1 MQLIRSFLLLPL
13 ALGLLYVTWTPAA
26 HADDNL
32 PFSGAITQWLENDTI
47 KIERF
52 FSKGHEVKRV
62 GWRGEKKWFEID
74 FSQDSTVTPNE
85 SKVTVASSSI
95 SQEPKPALS
104 VVEPP
109 TAPVPSKPAVP
120 TPSAP
125 LTTATAQTAPPA
137 TVKPPKPNT
146 EAKADVA
153 GTTSEL
159 FAAQLQET
167 KQAETINP
175 DANTTTSA
183 VTAETNAIKP
193 APSTSSNTSDVD
205 TGEQPAENDQNSTDK
220 KGGNTPS
227 AHDTDQAHGKDEA
240 DGHDDHGHGVP
251 GKGLSVLWVIP
262 FVGMLLSIAIMPLVV
277 PHFWHGNYGKVAAG
291 WITVFAI
298 PFLATFKGDAF
309 YEILHIVLLDFVPFI
324 ILLGALF
331 TAAGGICL
339 KGSLRGSPGVNTLI
353 LFIGTVLAS
362 WMGTTGAAMLL
373 IRPIL
378 RANAWRKHQVHVVV
392 FFIFLVAN
400 IGGSLTPLGDP
411 PLFLGFLKGV
421 DFFWTMKLLPV
432 MAPLS
437 LVLLVVFFIFDS
449 YKFRDEG
456 TPPDDGE
463 KQPLRLEGKFN
474 FVMVGC
480 IIGAIL
486 FSKSLADGKFKDTTV
501 GEEMVGVIVKT
512 SESPEPIKGALVRDE
527 SNETTLV
534 IKQSDETKVTVSVA
548 SITERNTPDKAIA
561 PSDLF
566 KYEGEMDKAKSA
578 LKEYVKANPD
588 GPFSDSNND
597 YFDLRKAHLHAV
609 THVNGLRA
617 DKTHDETKGL
627 HIYGVTVSYANLVR
641 DGLMI
646 LIALISLWYTP
657 MYRVEKDDHGH
668 EVPAPG
674 EEDNNVRAAN
684 GFTWEPILEVAK
696 LFIAIFICM
705 IPALKILQAGVDGE
719 LKSVILAVQ
728 NSTNDPI
735 NMMYFWLTGVLSSFL
750 DNAPT
755 YVVFFNT
762 AGGDPATL
770 MGPMA
775 QTLLAISCG
784 AVFMGANTY
793 IGNAPNFMVKAIAE
807 ENGVKMP
814 SFFGYMAWSVC
825 ILIPVFIVV
834 GFVYFMS

>member
-1 MQLIRSFLLLPL
+1 MKTHSFSLMPLLA
-13 ALGLLYVTWTPAA
+13 ALMLVFGISFAQAQEDKNVTDANNTDGGDITAQESGNGTTKP
-26 HADDNL
+26 DDNQ
-32 PFSGAITQWLENDTI
+32 SGE
-47 KIERF
+47 
-52 FSKGHEVKRV
+52 
-62 GWRGEKKWFEID
+62 
-74 FSQDSTVTPNE
+74 SQDESNNTGKKQNE
-85 SKVTVASSSI
+85 
-95 SQEPKPALS
+95 
-104 VVEPP
+104 
-109 TAPVPSKPAVP
+109 
-120 TPSAP
+120 
-125 LTTATAQTAPPA
+125 
-137 TVKPPKPNT
+137 
-146 EAKADVA
+146 D
-153 GTTSEL
+153 
-159 FAAQLQET
+159 
-167 KQAETINP
+167 
-175 DANTTTSA
+175 D
-183 VTAETNAIKP
+183 
-193 APSTSSNTSDVD
+193 
-205 TGEQPAENDQNSTDK
+205 ENEEH
-220 KGGNTPS
+220 
-227 AHDTDQAHGKDEA
+227 A
-240 DGHDDHGHGVP
+240 HGVP
-251 GKGLSVLWVIP
+251 GKGLSVLWIIP
-262 FVGMLLSIAIMPLVV
+262 FVGMLLSIAVMPLVA

-291 WITVFAI
+291 WIVVFAI
-298 PFLATFKGDAF
+298 PFLATFKGPAL

-353 LFIGTVLAS
+353 LFIGTALAS

-432 MAPLS
+432 MAPVS
-437 LVLLVVFFIFDS
+437 LVLLVIFYIFDT
-449 YKFRDEG
+449 YKFKDEG

-474 FVMVGC
+474 FVMVAC

-486 FSKSLADGKFKDTTV
+486 FSKSLADGTFKDADV
-501 GEEMVGVIVKT
+501 GKEMKPQIEKAEKEMDVAKDKLKAHVNAN
-512 SESPEPIKGALVRDE
+512 KGGTFDE
-527 SNETTLV
+527 SN
-534 IKQSDETKVTVSVA
+534 K
-548 SITERNTPDKAIA
+548 
-561 PSDLF
+561 
-566 KYEGEMDKAKSA
+566 
-578 LKEYVKANPD
+578 
-588 GPFSDSNND
+588 D
-597 YFDLRKAHLHAV
+597 YFDLRKVHLHAV
-609 THVNGLRA
+609 THVNELRA
-617 DKTHDETKGL
+617 KKTHDETKGL
-627 HIYGVTVSYANLVR
+627 HIYGVTVPFANLVR
-641 DGLMI
+641 DGLLI
-646 LIALISLWYTP
+646 LIALISLWFTP
-657 MYRVEKDDHGH
+657 MYRVEKDEHGH

-674 EEDNNVRAAN
+674 EEENNVRAAN

-735 NMMYFWLTGVLSSFL
+735 NMMYFWLTGILSSFL

-762 AGGDPATL
+762 AGGDPTTL

-814 SFFGYMAWSVC
+814 SFFGFMAWSVG

>member
-1 MQLIRSFLLLPL
+1 MPLLA
-13 ALGLLYVTWTPAA
+13 ALMLVFGITFAQAQEDKNVTDANNTDGGDITAQESGNGTTKP
-26 HADDNL
+26 DDNQ
-32 PFSGAITQWLENDTI
+32 SGESQDEGNNT
-47 KIERF
+47 
-52 FSKGHEVKRV
+52 
-62 GWRGEKKWFEID
+62 GEK
-74 FSQDSTVTPNE
+74 QNE
-85 SKVTVASSSI
+85 
-95 SQEPKPALS
+95 
-104 VVEPP
+104 
-109 TAPVPSKPAVP
+109 
-120 TPSAP
+120 
-125 LTTATAQTAPPA
+125 
-137 TVKPPKPNT
+137 
-146 EAKADVA
+146 D
-153 GTTSEL
+153 
-159 FAAQLQET
+159 
-167 KQAETINP
+167 
-175 DANTTTSA
+175 D
-183 VTAETNAIKP
+183 
-193 APSTSSNTSDVD
+193 
-205 TGEQPAENDQNSTDK
+205 ENEEH
-220 KGGNTPS
+220 
-227 AHDTDQAHGKDEA
+227 A
-240 DGHDDHGHGVP
+240 HGVP

-262 FVGMLLSIAIMPLVV
+262 FVGMLLSIAVMPLVA

-291 WITVFAI
+291 WIVVFAI
-298 PFLATFKGDAF
+298 PFLATFKGPAL

-353 LFIGTVLAS
+353 LFIGTALAS

-432 MAPLS
+432 MAPVS
-437 LVLLVVFFIFDS
+437 LVLLVIFYFFDT
-449 YKFRDEG
+449 YKFKDEG

-463 KQPLRLEGKFN
+463 KQPLRLEGSFN
-474 FVMVGC
+474 FAMIAC

-486 FSKSLADGKFKDTTV
+486 FSKSLGDSTFKDKLV
-501 GEEMVGVIVKT
+501 GEEKIGIELTT
-512 SESPEPIKGALVRDE
+512 SDSNNPEIKGALIILDQKDRNPD
-527 SNETTLV
+527 SLL
-534 IKQSDETKVTVSVA
+534 IKKSDGSEVKVDVK
-548 SITERNTPDKAIA
+548 SITSRKTPEKAIA
-561 PSDLF
+561 PSKLHELEAKMDLAH
-566 KYEGEMDKAKSA
+566 EA
-578 LKEYVKANPD
+578 LKNTDVNDPEYETT
-588 GPFSDSNND
+588 
-597 YFDLRKAHLHAV
+597 RKAHFTAV
-609 THVNGLRA
+609 KKVNSLRGKIA
-617 DKTHDETKGL
+617 HDENTGP
-627 HIYGVTVSYANLVR
+627 HIHIGHDHITVPWSNIVR
-641 DGLMI
+641 DGLLI
-646 LIALISLWYTP
+646 LIAIISLMYTP
-657 MYRVEKDDHGH
+657 MYRMEKDEHGH
-668 EVPAPG
+668 EVPATG
-674 EEDNNVRAAN
+674 EEENNVRAAN

-719 LKSVILAVQ
+719 LKVVILAVQ
-728 NSTNDPI
+728 SSTNIPD
-735 NMMYFWLTGVLSSFL
+735 NAMYFWFTGVLSSFL

-825 ILIPVFIVV
+825 ILIPVFILVT
-834 GFVYFMS
+834 YFYF